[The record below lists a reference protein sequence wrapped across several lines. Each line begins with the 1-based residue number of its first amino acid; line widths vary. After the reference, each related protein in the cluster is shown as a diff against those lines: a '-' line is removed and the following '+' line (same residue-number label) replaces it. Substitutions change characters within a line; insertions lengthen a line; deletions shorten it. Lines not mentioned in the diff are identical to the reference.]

1 MDRVRHGQGLL
12 RMGVTYPFRSSHVK
26 ESPAMPT
33 HMELVLQA
41 AAFAAE
47 KHRNGRRKD
56 AEASPYINH
65 PIQLAYILVQAD
77 IEDPIVLASAL
88 LHDTIEDTNTTH
100 DEIEIVF
107 GHEIA
112 NIVVEC
118 SDDKALTKLER
129 KQAQVDKAAKISQKA
144 KLVKIADKIANVSDI
159 DGAPP
164 AGWSLERKREY
175 YDWAKRVVDQ
185 MRGVH
190 AKLEARFD
198 AEYAKRP

>member
-1 MDRVRHGQGLL
+1 MFRQPRLLVARGFGRLVFAVTRATSRGVHERLEDFVLDRPPSLVVALRDSRDGL
-12 RMGVTYPFRSSHVK
+12 
-26 ESPAMPT
+26 
-33 HMELVLQA
+33 
-41 AAFAAE
+41 
-47 KHRNGRRKD
+47 HR
-56 AEASPYINH
+56 
-65 PIQLAYILVQAD
+65 
-77 IEDPIVLASAL
+77 
-88 LHDTIEDTNTTH
+88 
-100 DEIEIVF
+100 IVF

-118 SDDKALTKLER
+118 SDNKSLTKLER
-129 KQAQVDKAAKISQKA
+129 KQAQIDHAGHLSKRA
-144 KLVKIADKIANVSDI
+144 KLVKIADKISNVSDI

-190 AKLEARFD
+190 PKLEARFD

>member
-1 MDRVRHGQGLL
+1 ML
-12 RMGVTYPFRSSHVK
+12 MYAPMS
-26 ESPAMPT
+26 T
-33 HMELVLQA
+33 HMETVLKA

-47 KHRNGRRKD
+47 KHRTQRRKD
-56 AEASPYINH
+56 IETPFINH

-77 IEDPIVLASAL
+77 VEDPVVLAAAL

-100 DEIEIVF
+100 DEIEVVF
-107 GHEIA
+107 GHEVA

-118 SDDKALTKLER
+118 SDDKRLSKLER
-129 KQAQVDKAAKISQKA
+129 KQAQIDHAAKISFKA
-144 KLVKIADKIANVSDI
+144 KLVKLADKISNVSDI

-175 YDWAKRVVDQ
+175 FDWSKQVVDR

-190 AKLEARFD
+190 PGLEARFD

>member
-1 MDRVRHGQGLL
+1 LEVAASFAPAGLASNVRV
-12 RMGVTYPFRSSHVK
+12 
-26 ESPAMPT
+26 MPT

-47 KHRNGRRKD
+47 KHRLLKRKD
-56 AEASPYINH
+56 EEASPYINH
-65 PIQLAYILVQAD
+65 PIQVAYILVQAD
-77 IEDPIVLASAL
+77 VEDPVVLAAAL
-88 LHDTIEDTNTTH
+88 LHDTIEDTKTTH

-112 NIVVEC
+112 NIVAEC
-118 SDDKALTKLER
+118 SDDKSLDKLAR
-129 KQAQVDKAAKISQKA
+129 KQAQVDKAAHVSTRA
-144 KLVKIADKIANVSDI
+144 KLVKLADKIANVSDI

-175 YDWAKRVVDQ
+175 FDWAKRVVDR

-190 AKLEARFD
+190 PKLEARFD

>member
-1 MDRVRHGQGLL
+1 VENGAHAYRQPPG
-12 RMGVTYPFRSSHVK
+12 VK
-26 ESPAMPT
+26 EFSTMPT

-77 IEDPIVLASAL
+77 IEDPVVLAAAL

-112 NIVVEC
+112 NIVAEC
-118 SDDKALTKLER
+118 SDDKSLTKLER
-129 KQAQVDKAAKISQKA
+129 KQAQIDHAAKISLRA
-144 KLVKIADKIANVSDI
+144 KLVDKISNVSDI

-190 AKLEARFD
+190 PKLEARFD

>member
-1 MDRVRHGQGLL
+1 LEAGRLAVLL
-12 RMGVTYPFRSSHVK
+12 APMSTRM
-26 ESPAMPT
+26 EI
-33 HMELVLQA
+33 VLRA

-47 KHRNGRRKD
+47 KHRNQRRKD
-56 AEASPYINH
+56 EEASPYINH

-77 IEDPIVLASAL
+77 IEDPIVLAAAL
-88 LHDTIEDTNTTH
+88 LHDTIEDTKTTH

-107 GHEIA
+107 GPEIA
-112 NIVVEC
+112 NIVAEC
-118 SDDKALTKLER
+118 SDNKTLDKLER
-129 KQAQVDKAAKISQKA
+129 KQAQVDKAAHVSTRA
-144 KLVKIADKIANVSDI
+144 KLVKLADKIANVSDI

-175 YDWAKRVVDQ
+175 FDWAKRVVDR

-190 AKLEARFD
+190 PKLEARFD

>member
-1 MDRVRHGQGLL
+1 MREGEN
-12 RMGVTYPFRSSHVK
+12 VTRCLK
-26 ESPAMPT
+26 EFPTMPT

-77 IEDPIVLASAL
+77 IEDPVVLASAL

-118 SDDKALTKLER
+118 SDDKSLTKLER
-129 KQAQVDKAAKISQKA
+129 KQAQIDKAAKISQKA

-175 YDWAKRVVDQ
+175 YDWAKRVVDR